1 MKRMKRLAE
10 SVREYLALR
19 RALGF
24 KLRRETWL
32 LPDFVSFLEAHK
44 SAVITTELAL
54 RWAQRPPGTTPRWHA
69 ARLGVVRTFAQHHR
83 AFDVRTEV
91 PPSDLLPYPKQRQ
104 TPHIYSDDEIA
115 GLMRHASC
123 LPHPLQSA
131 TYTTLFGLLA
141 ATGMRVGEAI
151 ALDHHDIDWRRAL
164 VTVRDGKFKK
174 SRELPV
180 HHTTL
185 GALHAY
191 ANRRD
196 RHRPHRRS
204 PSFFLSSVGTRVVLQ
219 NFQHV
224 FLRLLRL
231 TGLDRGPGRRPRIHD
246 LRHTFAV
253 RTLRDWYRT
262 GVDVERRLPWL
273 STYLG
278 HVSPS
283 STYWYLTATP
293 ELLALA
299 SERAERAW
307 KVRP

>member
-1 MKRMKRLAE
+1 MKRLADALT
-10 SVREYLALR
+10 EYLALR

-24 KLRRETWL
+24 KLRHETWF
-32 LPDFVSFLEAHK
+32 LPDFVSYLKAHR

-54 RWAQRPPGTTPRWHA
+54 SWARQPADAHPNWWAKKLA
-69 ARLGVVRTFAQHHR
+69 AVRRFARHR
-83 AFDVRTEV
+83 RGSDPRTEV
-91 PPSDLLPYPKQRQ
+91 PPPDLLPYRRQRQ
-104 TPHIYSDDEIA
+104 TPYIYSEREIVV
-115 GLMRHASC
+115 LIRQASC
-123 LPHPLQSA
+123 LRHPLQAA
-131 TYTTLFGLLA
+131 TYATLFGLLA

-151 ALDHHDIDWRRAL
+151 GLDQHDVDWRRAL
-164 VTVRDGKFKK
+164 LTVRDGKFKK

-185 GALHAY
+185 AALHAY
-191 ANRRD
+191 AERRD
-196 RHRPHRRS
+196 RARPHRHV
-204 PSFFLSSVGTRVVLQ
+204 PSFFVSRAGTRLLEQ
-219 NFQHV
+219 NVWHGFAT
-224 FLRLLRL
+224 LRERAGFSRRSGRL
-231 TGLDRGPGRRPRIHD
+231 PRIHD

-253 RTLRDWYRT
+253 RTVEEWYRA
-262 GVDVERRLPWL
+262 GLDVERRLPWL